1 MFPNF
6 TRAITRPFRLFF
18 ITTLLAALA
27 NMPAPP
33 QGNAGPG
40 PRGCGLCQCYASQSV
55 LCGRRCGIFTVRA
68 DCGMASLVCMLALE
82 EGRR

>member
-18 ITTLLAALA
+18 IATLLAALA

-33 QGNAGPG
+33 GERR
-40 PRGCGLCQCYASQSV
+40 PRAPWMRSLPMLCKPIGS
-55 LCGRRCGIFTVRA
+55 VRA
-68 DCGMASLVCMLALE
+68 MVRNLHRTSRLRNGFAGLHA
-82 EGRR
+82 RT